1 MQTISVQSRSK
12 LWIISLDLKVNQT
25 ALPKATYKKID
36 KDSIR

>member
-12 LWIISLDLKVNQT
+12 LWILSLDLKVNQT
-25 ALPKATYKKID
+25 ALQKATYKKID